1 MKNLRKNGENSILVL
16 AIAMLVFGPV
26 ACNHTASN
34 NGPAVDTG
42 DAKAAAERIAEAD
55 TLYDGREDLSKARVA
70 VASLRQ
76 ARTADYGN
84 YEAAWKLARA
94 AFYVAEHTDN
104 DSERDD
110 MYREGIEAGKVAVQL
125 QPNKPDGHFWL
136 GANYGGSAAHS
147 TIANLSSFEDIKR
160 EMDAVLKLDES
171 YQGYSAYL
179 GLGRLYLQAPKI
191 LGGDTAK
198 AIEYLEKGVKLNPTN
213 TLMRVD
219 LAKAYEAANRH
230 AEAKKQIDIV
240 MAATPD
246 PKYAPEHK
254 DAVTE
259 AKKLL
264 EKIEQ
269 NRGLPGFDLNLIRV
283 IGGHC
288 FARRLISSR
297 VCLCCSSF

>member
-1 MKNLRKNGENSILVL
+1 MIIPKKSAHNRVLLLVIGIL
-16 AIAMLVFGPV
+16 IFGPL
-26 ACNHTASN
+26 ACSRKASDN
-34 NGPAVDTG
+34 TPGVDTG
-42 DAKAAAERIAEAD
+42 DAKAAADRIAEAD
-55 TLYDGREDLSKARVA
+55 ALYEQREDLSKARVA
-70 VASLRQ
+70 VAVLRQ

-110 MYREGIEAGKVAVQL
+110 MYREGMEAGKVAVQL

-136 GANYGGSAAHS
+136 GAIYGSSAAHS
-147 TIANLSSFEDIKR
+147 TIASLSSVQDIKS
-160 EMDAVLKLDES
+160 EMETVLKLDES

-198 AIEYLEKGVKLNPTN
+198 AIEYFEKGVKLNPKN

-219 LAKAYEAANRH
+219 LAKAYEAANRD

-240 MAATPD
+240 MTATPD
-246 PKYAPEHK
+246 SGYLPEHK
-254 DAVTE
+254 DAVE
-259 AKKLL
+259 QARKLL
-264 EKIEQ
+264 EKIQ
-269 NRGLPGFDLNLIRV
+269 RKRG
-283 IGGHC
+283 
-288 FARRLISSR
+288 
-297 VCLCCSSF
+297 